1 MEAVLILRD
10 PPNSGAWN
18 MAVDE
23 ALLERAK
30 EIGPVLRFYEW
41 SPATLSL
48 GYFQSARQR
57 LLHPPS
63 RNCPLVRRPSGGGA
77 ILHDREL
84 TYALVVPAGH
94 PWARSREQLYFMVH
108 EALAETLVRWGIR
121 ASLVEGKECR
131 PDQGAELAP
140 EVSSGMP
147 TSGPLA
153 AGGVG
158 KADDPAAAEQV
169 VPAWDLACGTQ
180 LRVSEASLSA
190 ADQPFMCF
198 ARRSCGDLVVGPYK
212 IAGSAQRR
220 TATGILQHGSILLGR
235 SPYAP
240 EFPGLRE
247 LSAQVISADELTVAF
262 LEVLAVKL
270 PADFCPGTVD
280 PKVLARA
287 QELLVTKY
295 SSPGWT
301 ERIP

>member
-198 ARRSCGDLVVGPYK
+198 ARRSCGDLVVGPHK
-212 IAGSAQRR
+212 IAGSR
-220 TATGILQHGSILLGR
+220 TTPYCHWHPAAWQHSAGAFALCSGIPWPERTFGTGHLRGRADRGIFGSFGGETAGRLLSRNG
-235 SPYAP
+235 
-240 EFPGLRE
+240 
-247 LSAQVISADELTVAF
+247 
-262 LEVLAVKL
+262 
-270 PADFCPGTVD
+270 
-280 PKVLARA
+280 
-287 QELLVTKY
+287 
-295 SSPGWT
+295 
-301 ERIP
+301 